1 MTHVGRDSSA
11 LSVRFRRL
19 QWRFFVAQASL
30 FVMIGLSG
38 CVSRDI
44 YQAGDLPANLQA
56 PHVANTKKLDLS
68 GLTTVAYNN
77 EIIDY
82 GDILEVQILVGLNT
96 KYNPPVM
103 QPRVNEAGAI
113 LLVNIGEVPVR
124 GLDLPTAESA
134 IAATCI
140 QRQIYRSPQVTV
152 SMKKQ
157 RTNMVRVIGAVKSP
171 GPVNLP
177 RGSSDLFTA
186 LVAAGGLADDAGT
199 VVDVRNPHGG
209 SAIQPDRIA
218 GGFGNSGDITQVG
231 HSLGTAVRT
240 NSAPSAFRVDLV
252 SATKGTGGSY
262 NLQDGATVNVERR
275 DPEAIRVVGLVNKPD
290 RYEYPVGEELRLLDA
305 IALANGTSNKAANK
319 VFIVRQLPN
328 QQQPK
333 VIETSIRDA
342 KRNGEMMNLLLAPG
356 DTVSVEQTPT
366 TVLLDSIMLIRF
378 GVGASLGAFF

>member
-11 LSVRFRRL
+11 LSARFRCL
-19 QWRFFVAQASL
+19 SWRFFVARTAL
-30 FVMIGLSG
+30 FVVVGLSG

-44 YQAGDLPANLQA
+44 YQAGELPANLQA

-96 KYNPPVM
+96 KDNPPVM

-124 GLDLPTAESA
+124 GFDLPTAESA
-134 IAATCI
+134 IAAACI
-140 QRQIYRSPQVTV
+140 QRGIYRAPQVTV
-152 SMKKQ
+152 TMKKQ
-157 RTNMVRVIGAVKSP
+157 RTNMVRVIGAVKNP
-171 GPVNLP
+171 GPVDLP

-199 VVDVRNPHGG
+199 VVDVRNSSGT
-209 SAIQPDRIA
+209 SAIQPNLIA
-218 GGFGNSGDITQVG
+218 GGFGNSGEIAHVG
-231 HSLGTAVRT
+231 HSQSIPVGSR
-240 NSAPSAFRVDLV
+240 SAASGFRVDLV
-252 SATKGTGGSY
+252 SATKGIGGSY
-262 NLQDGATVNVERR
+262 ELQDGATVNVERR

-290 RYEYPVGEELRLLDA
+290 RYEYPVGEELRVLDA

-328 QQQPK
+328 QQQPA
-333 VIETSIRDA
+333 VIQTSIREA
-342 KRNGEMMNLLLAPG
+342 KRNGEMNLALAPG
-356 DTVSVEQTPT
+356 DTISVEQTPA

>member
-19 QWRFFVAQASL
+19 PWRFFVARTAL
-30 FVMIGLSG
+30 FVVIGLSG

-44 YQAGDLPANLQA
+44 YQAGELPENLQA

-77 EIIDY
+77 DIIDN

-96 KYNPPVM
+96 KDNPPVM
-103 QPRVNEAGAI
+103 QPRVNETGAI
-113 LLVNIGEVPVR
+113 ALPNIGEVPVR

-134 IAATCI
+134 IAAACI
-140 QRQIYRSPQVTV
+140 QRGIYRSPQVTV

-157 RTNMVRVIGAVKSP
+157 RTNMVRVIGAVKNQ

-199 VVDVRNPHGG
+199 VVDVRNPSGAI
-209 SAIQPDRIA
+209 AIQPDWIA
-218 GGFGNSGDITQVG
+218 GGFDNSGDTTQVG
-231 HSLGTAVRT
+231 HSQGIPVGSR
-240 NSAPSAFRVDLV
+240 SAASAFRVDLV

-290 RYEYPVGEELRLLDA
+290 RYEYPVGEELRVLDA

-328 QQQPK
+328 QQQPA
-333 VIETSIRDA
+333 VIQTSIREA
-342 KRNGEMMNLLLAPG
+342 KRNGEMNLALAPG
-356 DTVSVEQTPT
+356 DTISVEQTPS